1 MNFNEVHRTYTKI
14 NTLYKRDEK
23 GNIILGDFSRP
34 EFAYLYDNKW
44 RGFYKVDGTNMSYYW
59 DGYEL
64 QIHGKSEKANIPFKL
79 NTAMQNLLSIEK
91 LQEVFPIKYDEE
103 GNEIPFMVRIY
114 GEGYGVGIQKCGGSY
129 SRTENKFIVF
139 DIMINGF
146 WLEWEDV
153 CDICSR
159 LNLETVTDLGE
170 MTLREAEAMV
180 IKGFKS
186 PIADNKELDAEGIVL
201 RPLVQLFNK
210 KDERIMV
217 KIKTCDYKK
226 CGITYEKWLEQD
238 SVV

>member
-1 MNFNEVHRTYTKI
+1 MEKHLTYTKI

-44 RGFYKVDGTNMSYYW
+44 RGFYKVDGTCMSYYW
-59 DGYEL
+59 DGHEL
-64 QIHGKSEKANIPFKL
+64 QIHGKTEKANISSKL
-79 NTAMQNLLSIEK
+79 NTAMQNLLSVEK

-210 KDERIMV
+210 KGERIMV

-226 CGITYEKWLEQD
+226 CGITYEKWLEMD
-238 SVV
+238 DNV